1 MEETL
6 TILVVDD
13 DEVDRLAVR
22 RALKSAGLSVNLL
35 EATDYATA
43 IATLKQVDPDCVF
56 LDYRLPDRDG
66 LTLVQD
72 LRQRGIKIPLI
83 VLTGQGDEQIAVDVM
98 KAGATDY
105 LSKSKVSADTLSY
118 ILRNAMRLYEA
129 ERAIELANQKR
140 ERLSREREDFVYRLT
155 HDLRT
160 PLIAADRM
168 LTLFQQ
174 EAFGPTSPDM
184 DEAVAT
190 MIQSNQNLLQMVNTI
205 LEVYRHDA
213 GHKNLNFA
221 PCDLVQVIREV
232 AQELTLLAEARGLTL
247 QVDLDTDHGPKRVTT
262 VMGDRMELRRL
273 VSHLVNNAIKFTRK
287 GTINIRLI
295 GAPIKSVSE
304 ADSSNTW
311 VTIEVED
318 TGCGIPAED
327 QNKLFERFRQ
337 GEGDNR
343 RAGSGL
349 GLYLVRRIVEGH
361 QGTIQVQSEVG
372 KGSVFTIQ
380 LPVQPFSSEHGN
392 GRSGLVDGG

>member
-6 TILVVDD
+6 KILVVDD

-22 RALKSAGLSVNLL
+22 RALKSAGLSVDLL
-35 EATDYATA
+35 EAGDYASA
-43 IATLKQVDPDCVF
+43 IATLEKAELDCIF
-56 LDYRLPDRDG
+56 LDYRLPDKDG
-66 LTLVQD
+66 LALVQD
-72 LRQRGIKIPLI
+72 LRHQGVKIPLI

-118 ILRNAMRLYEA
+118 VLRNALRLYEA

-160 PLIAADRM
+160 PLVAADRM

-184 DEAVAT
+184 DEAIAT

-213 GHKNLNFA
+213 GHKNLKFA
-221 PCDLVQVIREV
+221 PCDLSQVIREV
-232 AQELTLLAEARGLTL
+232 AQELTPLAEDKGLKLT
-247 QVDLDTDHGPKRVTT
+247 VDLDTEAGPKRVTT

-273 VSHLVNNAIKFTRK
+273 VSHLVNNAIKFTRQ
-287 GTINIRLI
+287 GTVDIRLI
-295 GAPIKSVSE
+295 GAPIKSVSK
-304 ADSSNTW
+304 ADTHNAW
-311 VTIEVED
+311 VTIEVQD
-318 TGCGIPAED
+318 TGCGIPPAD
-327 QNKLFERFRQ
+327 QNMLFERFRQ

-349 GLYLVRRIVEGH
+349 GLYLARRIVEGH
-361 QGTIQVQSEVG
+361 QGRIDVESQVG
-372 KGSVFTIQ
+372 KGSLFTIQ
-380 LPVQPFSSEHGN
+380 LPVQRPCDYGN
-392 GRSGLVDGG
+392 GNGE

>member
-1 MEETL
+1 M
-6 TILVVDD
+6 VDD

-22 RALKSAGLSVNLL
+22 RALKSAGLSVDLL
-35 EATDYATA
+35 EAGDYATA
-43 IATLKQVDPDCVF
+43 IETLEAAELDCVF
-56 LDYRLPDRDG
+56 LDYRLPDKDG
-66 LTLVQD
+66 LALVQD
-72 LRQRGIKIPLI
+72 LRHQGVKIPLI

-118 ILRNAMRLYEA
+118 ILRNALRLYEA
-129 ERAIELANQKR
+129 QREIELANQKR

-160 PLIAADRM
+160 PLVAADRM

-184 DEAVAT
+184 DEAIAT

-221 PCDLVQVIREV
+221 PCDLSQVIREV
-232 AQELTLLAEARGLTL
+232 IQELTPLAEDKGLTL
-247 QVDLDTDHGPKRVTT
+247 NVDLEPEAGPRRITT

-273 VSHLVNNAIKFTRK
+273 VSHLINNAIKFTQK
-287 GTINIRLI
+287 GTIDIRLI

-304 ADSSNTW
+304 ADMDNAW
-311 VTIEVED
+311 VTLEVQD
-318 TGCGIPAED
+318 TGCGIPPHD
-327 QNKLFERFRQ
+327 QKMLFERFRQ
-337 GEGDNR
+337 GGGDSR

-349 GLYLVRRIVEGH
+349 GLYLARRIVEGH
-361 QGTIQVQSEVG
+361 QGTIDVKSQVG
-372 KGSVFTIQ
+372 KGSLFTIR
-380 LPVQPFSSEHGN
+380 LPVQRPCNDGN
-392 GRSGLVDGG
+392 GNGK

>member
-6 TILVVDD
+6 KILVVDD

-22 RALKSAGLSVNLL
+22 RALKSAGLSIDLL
-35 EATDYATA
+35 EACDYATA
-43 IATLKQVDPDCVF
+43 IATFKQAKFDCVF
-56 LDYRLPDRDG
+56 LDYRLPDKDG
-66 LTLVQD
+66 LTLVQE
-72 LRQRGIKIPLI
+72 LRHQGVKIPLI

-118 ILRNAMRLYEA
+118 ILRNALRLHEA

-160 PLIAADRM
+160 PLVAADRM

-184 DEAVAT
+184 NEAIAT

-221 PCDLVQVIREV
+221 PCDLTQVIREV
-232 AQELTLLAEARGLTL
+232 AGELAPLAEDKGLKFT
-247 QVDLDTDHGPKRVTT
+247 VNLDPEAGPRRVTT

-273 VSHLVNNAIKFTRK
+273 VDHLISNAIKFTQK
-287 GTINIRLI
+287 GSIEIRLI
-295 GAPIKSVSE
+295 GAPIKSVSD
-304 ADSSNTW
+304 ADTSNAW
-311 VTIEVED
+311 VTMEVQD
-318 TGCGIPAED
+318 TGCGIPLHD
-327 QNKLFERFRQ
+327 QKMLFERFRQ
-337 GEGDNR
+337 GGSDSR

-349 GLYLVRRIVEGH
+349 GLYLARRIVEGH
-361 QGTIQVQSEVG
+361 QGTINVESQVGE
-372 KGSVFTIQ
+372 GSLFTIQ
-380 LPVQPFSSEHGN
+380 LPVQRPWNYGN
-392 GRSGLVDGG
+392 GT

>member
-6 TILVVDD
+6 KILVVDD

-22 RALKSAGLSVNLL
+22 RALKSVGVSVDLL
-35 EATDYATA
+35 EAENYTTA
-43 IATLKQVDPDCVF
+43 IATLEKAELDCVF
-56 LDYRLPDRDG
+56 LDYRLPDKDG

-72 LRQRGIKIPLI
+72 LRHQGVKIPLI
-83 VLTGQGDEQIAVDVM
+83 VLTGQGDEQVAVDLM

-105 LSKSKVSADTLSY
+105 LSKSKVTADTLSY
-118 ILRNAMRLYEA
+118 VLRNALRLYEA

-160 PLIAADRM
+160 PLVAADRM

-184 DEAVAT
+184 DDALTT

-213 GHKNLNFA
+213 GHKNLKFV
-221 PCDLVQVIREV
+221 PCDLSQVVREV
-232 AQELTLLAEARGLTL
+232 TQELAPLAEDKGLQLT
-247 QVDLDTDHGPKRVTT
+247 VNLDPEAGPKRVTT
-262 VMGDRMELRRL
+262 VMGDRLELRRL
-273 VSHLVNNAIKFTRK
+273 VSHLVNNAIKFTHK
-287 GTINIRLI
+287 GTVDIRLI
-295 GAPIKSVSE
+295 GAPIKSVSD
-304 ADSSNTW
+304 ADIGNAW
-311 VTIEVED
+311 VTIEVQD
-318 TGCGIPAED
+318 TGCGIPPHD
-327 QNKLFERFRQ
+327 QKMLFERFRQ

-349 GLYLVRRIVEGH
+349 GLYLARRIVEGH
-361 QGTIQVQSEVG
+361 QGTITVESQVGQ
-372 KGSVFTIQ
+372 GSLFTIQ
-380 LPVQPFSSEHGN
+380 LPVQRPCQDGN
-392 GRSGLVDGG
+392 EA

>member
-6 TILVVDD
+6 KILVVDD

-22 RALKSAGLSVNLL
+22 RALKSAGFSVDLM
-35 EATDYATA
+35 EAWNYATA
-43 IATLKQVDPDCVF
+43 IATLKEAEFDCVF
-56 LDYRLPDRDG
+56 LDYRLPDKDG
-66 LTLVQD
+66 LALVQD
-72 LRQRGIKIPLI
+72 LRHQGVKIPLI

-118 ILRNAMRLYEA
+118 VLRNALRLYEA

-160 PLIAADRM
+160 PLVAADRM

-184 DEAVAT
+184 DEAIAT

-213 GHKNLNFA
+213 GHKNLKFT
-221 PCDLVQVIREV
+221 PCDLSQVIREV
-232 AQELTLLAEARGLTL
+232 IQELAPLAEDKGLKLT
-247 QVDLDTDHGPKRVTT
+247 VDLDPEAGPKRITT

-273 VSHLVNNAIKFTRK
+273 IAHLVNNAIKFTQK
-287 GTINIRLI
+287 GNIDVRLI
-295 GAPIKSVSE
+295 GAPIKSLSD
-304 ADSSNTW
+304 ADTSNAW
-311 VTIEVED
+311 VTIEVQD
-318 TGCGIPAED
+318 TGCGIPPDD
-327 QNKLFERFRQ
+327 QQMLFERFRQ
-337 GEGDNR
+337 GGGDNR

-349 GLYLVRRIVEGH
+349 GLYLARRIVEGH
-361 QGTIQVQSEVG
+361 QGTIGVESQVGQ
-372 KGSVFTIQ
+372 GSLFTIR
-380 LPVQPFSSEHGN
+380 LPVQQPCEYRNGN
-392 GRSGLVDGG
+392 GE

>member
-6 TILVVDD
+6 KILVVDD

-22 RALKSAGLSVNLL
+22 RALKSAGFSVDLL
-35 EATDYATA
+35 EACDYSSA
-43 IATLKQVDPDCVF
+43 IVTLKEAEFDCVF
-56 LDYRLPDRDG
+56 LDYRLPDKDG
-66 LTLVQD
+66 LALVQD
-72 LRQRGIKIPLI
+72 LRRQGIKIPLI

-118 ILRNAMRLYEA
+118 VLRNALRLYEA

-160 PLIAADRM
+160 PLVAADRM

-174 EAFGPTSPDM
+174 EAFGPTSSDM
-184 DEAVAT
+184 DEAIAT

-213 GHKNLNFA
+213 GHKNLKFA
-221 PCDLVQVIREV
+221 PCDLSQIIRDV
-232 AQELTLLAEARGLTL
+232 AQELSPLAADKGLKLTVNLAPEA
-247 QVDLDTDHGPKRVTT
+247 GPKRVTT
-262 VMGDRMELRRL
+262 VMGDCMELRRL
-273 VSHLVNNAIKFTRK
+273 VSHLVNNAIKFTQK
-287 GTINIRLI
+287 GSIEIRLI
-295 GAPIKSVSE
+295 GAPIKSLSD
-304 ADSSNTW
+304 ADTSNAW
-311 VTIEVED
+311 VTIEVQD
-318 TGCGIPAED
+318 TGCGIPPAD
-327 QNKLFERFRQ
+327 QKMLFERFRQ

-349 GLYLVRRIVEGH
+349 GLYLARRIVEGH
-361 QGTIQVQSEVG
+361 QGTIVVESQVGQ
-372 KGSVFTIQ
+372 GSLFTIR
-380 LPVQPFSSEHGN
+380 LPVQQPCDYRN
-392 GRSGLVDGG
+392 GDGEQ

>member
-6 TILVVDD
+6 KILVVDD

-22 RALKSAGLSVNLL
+22 RALKSAGLSVELL
-35 EATDYATA
+35 EAYDYATA
-43 IATLKQVDPDCVF
+43 IAALREAAFDCVF
-56 LDYRLPDRDG
+56 LDYRLPDKDG

-72 LRQRGIKIPLI
+72 LRHQGVKIPLI
-83 VLTGQGDEQIAVDVM
+83 VLTGQGDEQTAVDVM

-105 LSKSKVSADTLSY
+105 LSKSKVSAETLSY
-118 ILRNAMRLYEA
+118 VLRNALRLYEA

-160 PLIAADRM
+160 PLVAADRM

-184 DEAVAT
+184 DEAIAT

-213 GHKNLNFA
+213 GHKNLKFA
-221 PCDLVQVIREV
+221 PCDLSQVIQEV
-232 AQELTLLAEARGLTL
+232 TQELIPLAEDKGLKLT
-247 QVDLDTDHGPKRVTT
+247 VHLDPEAGPKRVTT

-273 VSHLVNNAIKFTRK
+273 VAHLVNNAIKFTPK
-287 GTINIRLI
+287 GSIDIRLL
-295 GAPIKSVSE
+295 GAPIKSLSE
-304 ADSSNTW
+304 ADTSNTW

-318 TGCGIPAED
+318 TGCGIPPHD
-327 QNKLFERFRQ
+327 QKMLFERFRQ
-337 GEGDNR
+337 GGESR

-349 GLYLVRRIVEGH
+349 GLYLARRIVEGH
-361 QGTIQVQSEVG
+361 QGTIEVESQVG
-372 KGSVFTIQ
+372 KGSLFTIR
-380 LPVQPFSSEHGN
+380 LPVQRPWNYGN
-392 GRSGLVDGG
+392 GT